1 MNVGQNP
8 IWESPSEKLSNMSTF
23 PKLRMLTKSFFES
36 QFSYCPLVWMFC
48 SRTLNNRINKLHE
61 RVLRILYRDDI
72 STFKQLL
79 NEDKSVTEHDRNI
92 QLLAIEMYKV
102 KNNISPCS
110 LSDFVSIKEL
120 NYEMRQI
127 SDFEC
132 NKPNTVYN
140 GTATIRILGPE
151 IWDLI
156 PNKIKESS
164 SVSSFKIEIKNWTTE
179 ECPCSLCKTFIHNLF
194 FLYNFVYNI
203 CIYLLTFN
211 FLFRFWYIVF

>member
-1 MNVGQNP
+1 M
-8 IWESPSEKLSNMSTF
+8 LTF
-23 PKLRMLTKSFFES
+23 PKLRMLMKSFFES

-61 RVLRILYRDDI
+61 RALRIVYRDDI

-79 NEDKSVTEHDRNI
+79 NEDKSVTVHDRNI

-120 NYEMRQI
+120 NNEMRQI
-127 SDFEC
+127 SDSER

-140 GTATIRILGPE
+140 GTETIRILGPK

-164 SVSSFKIEIKNWTTE
+164 SVSSFKIKIKNWTTE
-179 ECPCSLCKTFIHNLF
+179 ECPCRLSKTFIHNLGF
-194 FLYNFVYNI
+194 FIILYIIYVYI
-203 CIYLLTFN
+203 C
-211 FLFRFWYIVF
+211 